1 MMRPAMEAYSR
12 LYKGLG
18 QRFSLYFL
26 ILVLF
31 EKKSMKVFPYFGNK
45 IIQKNLTFE
54 ILRTILLTIS
64 FHSILF
70 QNPGGSPEQDRR
82 SRSDTIEER

>member
-45 IIQKNLTFE
+45 IIQKKPYF
-54 ILRTILLTIS
+54 
-64 FHSILF
+64 
-70 QNPGGSPEQDRR
+70 
-82 SRSDTIEER
+82 

>member
-26 ILVLF
+26 FFVLF
-31 EKKSMKVFPYFGNK
+31 GKK
-45 IIQKNLTFE
+45 IHEKNLTKK
-54 ILRTILLTIS
+54 S
-64 FHSILF
+64 
-70 QNPGGSPEQDRR
+70 
-82 SRSDTIEER
+82 